1 MSKRTGRVLLLA
13 AVASFALTAC
23 VEEVKTTRSSQPADT
38 PPDASQQTP
47 SNAAPTIIGSPATA
61 IVAGTTYI
69 FQAIATDSDG
79 NQLTFAANGLPAW
92 MALDAQAGTVHGTPS
107 EADVGTS
114 AEIVV
119 SVSDGKTLVSLPAFR
134 ITVTSASGPPQA
146 ATGAAMLSWLA
157 PTQNTDGSA
166 VTNLGGYRV
175 YHGTTPGALNDVFQV
190 AGAATT
196 SYTVSQLAPGTHYF
210 AVAAYTSA
218 GVEGAISPVGSKT
231 IL

>member
-1 MSKRTGRVLLLA
+1 MSKRTRRVLLLA
-13 AVASFALTAC
+13 AVAGIALTAC
-23 VEEVKTTRSSQPADT
+23 VEEVKTTRSSQPG
-38 PPDASQQTP
+38 DASPQST
-47 SNAAPTIIGSPATA
+47 SNAAPVVIGSPATD

-69 FQAIATDSDG
+69 FQVTATDSDG

-92 MALDAQAGTVHGTPS
+92 MQLDAQAGTVHGTPS
-107 EADVGTS
+107 EDDVGTS
-114 AEIVV
+114 ADIVI
-119 SVSDGKTLVSLPAFR
+119 SVSDGKARSSLPPFKV
-134 ITVTSASGPPQA
+134 TVKSAKRTSDASA
-146 ATGAAMLSWLA
+146 GAAVLSWLA

-166 VTNLGGYRV
+166 VTDLGGYRV

-190 AGAATT
+190 SGAATT